1 MLQCS
6 VLNLHNT
13 TYQLCIQWHLCNPSH
28 AKQIDNAIYA
38 CNAFYSMYAMPIVHT
53 IPLMQYKQCPLCMQC
68 HLCSVHNAHCACNA
82 ICFVSQCQ
90 ICKQCHSC
98 RQYNANNAHNAIC
111 AHNTNFTGYSMPK
124 VHAMPNVPHIWH
136 RMLHNRNWIAAY
148 LALTDSKLSWHS
160 VLKQHWIVAAIM
172 VGFAFNS
179 LQIQSRRW

>member
-1 MLQCS
+1 MPIVHAMPFMQPT
-6 VLNLHNT
+6 HA
-13 TYQLCIQWHLCNPSH
+13 IQ
-28 AKQIDNAIYA
+28 AD
-38 CNAFYSMYAMPIVHT
+38 NAFYAIYAMPIMHT
-53 IPLMQYKQCPLCMQC
+53 MPFLQFKQCPLCMQC

-82 ICFVSQCQ
+82 ICFVNQFQ

-148 LALTDSKLSWHS
+148 LALTDSKLSWHIRKYVTGGAHS
-160 VLKQHWIVAAIM
+160 TPPPFK
-172 VGFAFNS
+172 GFGS
-179 LQIQSRRW
+179 PGL